1 MPHSKNRFS
10 FVFIGCCPVFI
21 TMKVPFGRAFS
32 SSALMSGLDAICRDL
47 DGSFFDLLIVPT
59 CTVRL
64 PIARDS
70 VSADVLFG
78 AKPPNI
84 INCVLSTMM
93 SAPSNDVQLISAQV
107 GYSRASI
114 YAWHRRYLKEGM
126 LGLMNTKNR
135 KCGKLQPPV
144 DSANTAISSS
154 DEVKQLKDQLYEMQM
169 EIDLLKATIDVL
181 KKDPG
186 VNLERLKNSEKTVV
200 IDAVR
205 AKYALSD
212 LLQQISL
219 PRSNYYLCRAIQR
232 KKDKYQGIK
241 EQIRDIFTEN
251 REIYGYRRIKSKME
265 RLGIRVSKKVI
276 RRLMKEMRLTV
287 KQPRRA
293 RYSSYKGEIT
303 PAAENLI
310 DRDFKAP
317 CPNEKRL
324 TDITEFGLSDGK
336 VYLSPMID
344 CFDGM
349 PVTWTIGTSPDADLV
364 NTMLDQAIAVLPPD
378 AKPIVHSDRGCHY
391 RWPRWIRRM
400 QDAGLRRS
408 MSKKGCSPDNAA
420 CEGFFGH
427 LKNEMFYNHSWQGIG
442 TKQFIPIL
450 NDYLIWYREKRI
462 KLSLHG
468 LSPIEYRRKLGLI

>member
-1 MPHSKNRFS
+1 
-10 FVFIGCCPVFI
+10 
-21 TMKVPFGRAFS
+21 
-32 SSALMSGLDAICRDL
+32 
-47 DGSFFDLLIVPT
+47 
-59 CTVRL
+59 
-64 PIARDS
+64 
-70 VSADVLFG
+70 
-78 AKPPNI
+78 
-84 INCVLSTMM
+84 
-93 SAPSNDVQLISAQV
+93 
-107 GYSRASI
+107 
-114 YAWHRRYLKEGM
+114 
-126 LGLMNTKNR
+126 
-135 KCGKLQPPV
+135 
-144 DSANTAISSS
+144 
-154 DEVKQLKDQLYEMQM
+154 MQM

-205 AKYALSD
+205 TKYALSD
-212 LLQQISL
+212 LLQRMSL
-219 PRSNYYLCRAIQR
+219 PRSSYYLCRATQR
-232 KKDKYQGIK
+232 KRDKYQDTE

-251 REIYGYRRIKSKME
+251 REIYGYRRIKSAME
-265 RLGIRVSKKVI
+265 RLGTRVSEKVI

-293 RYSSYKGEIT
+293 KYSSYKGEIT
-303 PAAENLI
+303 PAADNLI

-317 CPNEKRL
+317 RPNEKWL

-344 CFDGM
+344 CFDGI

-378 AKPIVHSDRGCHY
+378 AKPIVPSDRGCHY
-391 RWPRWIRRM
+391 RWPGWIRRM
-400 QDAGLRRS
+400 QDAGLSRS
-408 MSKKGCSPDNAA
+408 MSKKGCSPDNSA

-427 LKNEMFYNHSWQGIG
+427 LKNEMFYNRSWQGIG

-468 LSPIEYRRKLGLI
+468 LSPIEYRRKLGLIWDLLPS